1 MVNVMEQLKTVKLA
15 PKCERR
21 INRGY
26 LWIFSNEITDN
37 LKNYVPGDLVRI
49 VRHDGKI
56 LGTGYIN
63 PHSLIAIR
71 ILAYEQRIPDH
82 EFFLEKIRSLLSM
95 PQQLCL
101 LYK

>member
-37 LKNYVPGDLVRI
+37 LKKTRFTGLRKYRNLFLNEKFVKTSRDLVIQAVKTTR
-49 VRHDGKI
+49 
-56 LGTGYIN
+56 
-63 PHSLIAIR
+63 
-71 ILAYEQRIPDH
+71 
-82 EFFLEKIRSLLSM
+82 
-95 PQQLCL
+95 
-101 LYK
+101 